1 MLIKRTAVAVVI
13 AFVMTGCASMREHP
27 VACKATTAL
36 IGATLGAVGGGVGV
50 HEIEKEPVD
59 DGEIAAGAAAGLV
72 AGGLI
77 GYLVGHYACPEEE
90 VVVQERVTPPPPPP
104 AKGTKIAEI
113 PGPNFDFNK
122 STLTPAGKAK
132 VADAART
139 LKDNPSIHVEVGGH
153 TDSIGSDAYNQK
165 LSVRRAESVKNY
177 LVGKGVEKNR
187 VYTEGKGEKQP
198 VADNKTA
205 EGRAKNRRVE
215 IEVVGTR
222 SRQ

>member
-13 AFVMTGCASMREHP
+13 AFVMTGCATLREHP
-27 VACKATTAL
+27 VACKVGATL
-36 IGATLGAVGGGVGV
+36 IGGTLGAVGGGVGV
-50 HEIEKEPVD
+50 DQIEKGPD

-90 VVVQERVTPPPPPP
+90 PVVQTPPPPPP
-104 AKGTKIAEI
+104 PKGTKIAEI

-122 STLTPAGKAK
+122 ATLTPAGKAK

-165 LSVRRAESVKNY
+165 LSERRAHTVAEELEHDGISASRLTERGY
-177 LVGKGVEKNR
+177 GKRK
-187 VYTEGKGEKQP
+187 P
-198 VADNKTA
+198 IADNKTEA
-205 EGRAKNRRVE
+205 GRARNRRVE
-215 IEVVGTR
+215 LVVD
-222 SRQ
+222 